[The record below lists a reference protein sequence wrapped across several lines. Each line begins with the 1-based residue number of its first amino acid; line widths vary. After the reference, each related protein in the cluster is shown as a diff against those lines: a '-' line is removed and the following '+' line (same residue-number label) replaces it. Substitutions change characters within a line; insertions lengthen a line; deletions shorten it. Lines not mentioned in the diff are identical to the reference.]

1 MHDEVAFGVSAVVGV
16 LLPVVNVD
24 VGDTADE
31 ELELAL
37 VENVDEVGGDQLV
50 EALDERV
57 ELLLDALLDAPL
69 GDQPGKMLV
78 ILFDR

>member
-1 MHDEVAFGVSAVVGV
+1 M

-69 GDQPGKMLV
+69 GDQPGKLLV